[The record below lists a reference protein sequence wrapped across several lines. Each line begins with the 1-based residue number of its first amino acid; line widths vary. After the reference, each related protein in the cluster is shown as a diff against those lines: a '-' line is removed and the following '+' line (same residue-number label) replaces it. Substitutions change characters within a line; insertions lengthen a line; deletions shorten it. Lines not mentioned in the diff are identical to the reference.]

1 MSGDRRTLQNY
12 AYWSSRKLTSHRR
25 GRGRRWASC
34 SALALGGGC
43 TASAART
50 TRRWL
55 LRHRS
60 FCGVPTR
67 RATSYG
73 NARAAPTAAARA
85 RRSSIRRGVATASA
99 LCRFPLV
106 RRLVA
111 RRIGWLPQ
119 RFRLIL
125 RIWPSQIFQTGNA
138 RTAEQ
143 ISCLNGAPSLR
154 GGARKPF
161 VPIAWSTCRRATVR
175 TRSNIPSSNSQR
187 PPNALGTSAK
197 QAVPAGRTR
206 RSPNW

>member
-1 MSGDRRTLQNY
+1 MNRRHERRTTHP
-12 AYWSSRKLTSHRR
+12 AKLRLLVVPEDFTSQRR
-25 GRGRRWASC
+25 ARGRRWATC
-34 SALALGGGC
+34 NAPALGGGYI
-43 TASAART
+43 ASAARI

-55 LRHRS
+55 LRRRS
-60 FCGVPTR
+60 FCGALTR
-67 RATSYG
+67 RATSYV
-73 NARAAPTAAARA
+73 NVRAAPAAAARA
-85 RRSSIRRGVATASA
+85 RRSSIRRGAATASA
-99 LCRFPLV
+99 SCHFLLM

-111 RRIGWLPQ
+111 RRTGWPPQ

-175 TRSNIPSSNSQR
+175 TRSNIPSSN
-187 PPNALGTSAK
+187 PKDT
-197 QAVPAGRTR
+197 
-206 RSPNW
+206 